1 MPFAV
6 LMIILFSF
14 VKTFSAEHSLVEL
27 VDSAYKHSHLLAI
40 ADLQMKKSKEAVD
53 EAKRK
58 MLPTV
63 ALNGNY
69 SYAVTSYNPMSNML
83 DGQMPSF
90 TKMYNDLIPENRSFK
105 VGDTLITGMLD
116 YLINGFSNPG
126 PPNSISGGIEL
137 RQMFFAQNKLRYS
150 LEYAQVLGR
159 GLICHWQDVRMKVK
173 ANMTKLYYSALIVQ
187 EQTQIEK
194 QSRDIAQSRH
204 EHTVLRFNSHVLS
217 EIDTLNSFIDFS
229 SAVIRCAE
237 IQRNKREIYRMIAVA
252 AGIEENPDSMILS
265 DTLSISDYQFD
276 YNILEMHFLSEN
288 KDLRLLANEVDLA
301 EIRLKITKGDYF
313 PTVYGGLSL
322 NRTAQFENPKNF
334 DGVLV
339 EPDRKLY
346 LGFSYDVTT
355 FGQRKLR
362 VKQSEYDLKIAKHN
376 YENKKEQLLL
386 ELKSNFESIK
396 EEYAKVEEGKKILD
410 AAQKA
415 LALAQ
420 NRYKDGLISQTEM
433 DISEQRFRQSGIVY
447 LSAISRYNS
456 ALIDLRIMGADYLYE
471 PMEKAENEKFGVFN
485 NFYLRNE

>member
-6 LMIILFSF
+6 LVIILFF
-14 VKTFSAEHSLVEL
+14 FAKTFSAQYSLSEL
-27 VDSAYKHSHLLAI
+27 VDSAYRHSHLLAI

-58 MLPTV
+58 MLPTIG
-63 ALNGNY
+63 LSGNY
-69 SYAVTSYNPMSNML
+69 SYAITPYNPMSGIL
-83 DGQMPSF
+83 SG
-90 TKMYNDLIPENRSFK
+90 
-105 VGDTLITGMLD
+105 TGASSLM
-116 YLINGFSNPG
+116 NGFDISI
-126 PPNSISGGIEL
+126 PPNNVSGGIEM
-137 RQMFFAQNKLRYS
+137 RQTFFAQTKLRYS

-159 GLICHWQDVRMKVK
+159 GLICRWQDVRMRVK
-173 ANMTKLYYSALIVQ
+173 ANMTKLYYSALIIQ

-194 QSRDIAQSRH
+194 QSREIAQSRH
-204 EHTVLRFNSHVLS
+204 AHTVLRFNSHVLS
-217 EIDTLNSFIDFS
+217 EIDTLNSFVDFS
-229 SAVIRCAE
+229 SATIRYAE
-237 IQRNKREIYRMIAVA
+237 ILRNKREIYRNIAVA
-252 AGIEENPDSMILS
+252 AGITESPDSIILS

-276 YNILEMHFLSEN
+276 YNILELHFLAEN
-288 KDLRLLANEVDLA
+288 KELRLLANEVDLA
-301 EIRLKITKGDYF
+301 EISLKITKGDYF

-322 NRTAQFENPKNF
+322 NRTAQFENPRNF
-334 DGVLV
+334 NGFLI

-362 VKQSEYDLKIAKHN
+362 VKQSEYDLKIANHN

-386 ELKSNFESIK
+386 ELKSNFEAIN
-396 EEYAKVEEGKKILD
+396 EEYAKVEEGKRILD

-415 LALAQ
+415 LVLAQ

-433 DISEQRFRQSGIVY
+433 DIFEQRFRQSGIVY

-471 PMEKAENEKFGVFN
+471 PLEKAENEKFSVFN
-485 NFYLRNE
+485 NFYLRSD